1 MKLQKTLAIACAMA
15 LGLVATSV
23 SPENLDLDEMAAA
36 LALPIIT
43 DGFMGNPLKD
53 VESSEVITPNDE
65 AVTLATITNGK
76 SDPIILKVDMISGD
90 VNDPETGGNNWQSTS
105 FDCPL
110 TGRET
115 TTFVFKQANGAG
127 AVVYVE
133 CSDGN
138 DPEGA
143 PKALFTNFD
152 NGILFISVA
161 DAESGDVVSEDVIFG
176 DAIVVDTRD
185 GEAFSF
191 GAISFQAGSGLN
203 DGDKVYRF
211 DGEEYVKFPAVL
223 ATNFL
228 APTDLEDDGGDVRAE
243 LILFTLD
250 GTVGNIPTPRVKIGG
265 FAYNDDEMPF
275 DFSYEFD
282 CFDIVALEE
291 INANFIFDPDSVLG
305 LGSMSG
311 HIEMTAQIIASPGPD
326 AHDAQYGDGNSVRK
340 RGFHGWIIQAVHG
353 TFLHEGHPID
363 AQTMDLTVNDD
374 EAAWGRPLAQSTTD
388 LIPFLGDDAATLDA
402 DTRN

>member
-1 MKLQKTLAIACAMA
+1 LQKTLAVACATA

-23 SPENLDLDEMAAA
+23 SAENLDLDEMAAA

-43 DGFMGNPLKD
+43 DGFVGNPLKD
-53 VESSEVITPNDE
+53 VESSEVITLNDE
-65 AVTLATITNGK
+65 AVTLITITNGK

-115 TTFVFKQANGAG
+115 TTFVFKKFNSGA
-127 AVVYVE
+127 AVYVE
-133 CSDGN
+133 CSDLDNN

-143 PKALFTNFD
+143 PKALFTNFK
-152 NGILFISVA
+152 NGILFVAVA
-161 DAESGDVVSEDVIFG
+161 DPSTGVISEDIIFG
-176 DAIVVDTRD
+176 DAIVVDISD

-191 GAISFQAGSGLN
+191 GAIPFQAGSGLN

-211 DGEEYVKFPAVL
+211 DGDEYVKFPAVL

-228 APTDLEDDGGDVRAE
+228 APTNLDEALGEIRAE

-311 HIEMTAQIIASPGPD
+311 HIEMTAQIIASTGPD

-340 RGFHGWIIQAVHG
+340 RGFHGWIIQKIFG
-353 TFLHEGHPID
+353 TFVHAGHPID
-363 AQTMDLTVNDD
+363 AQWMDVSSGGD
-374 EAAWGRPLAQSTTD
+374 AAWGRPLAQSTTD
-388 LIPFLGDDAATLDA
+388 LIPFLADDDATLDA